1 MDELNLHLED
11 MGSEM
16 KVMGAAST
24 IYSPA
29 SWERCWGKKKKNIL
43 NYGKRFESSVLNS
56 NTQII
61 L

>member
-29 SWERCWGKKKKNIL
+29 SWERCWGKKKNIL

-56 NTQII
+56 ITQIT

>member
-29 SWERCWGKKKKNIL
+29 SWERCWGKKKKTYSTMVKGL
-43 NYGKRFESSVLNS
+43 NQVF
-56 NTQII
+56 
-61 L
+61 